1 MDEEAKRLN
10 YECNYNIYYI
20 KNVMYQNFNSQTG
33 NQINIDQNIAW
44 HSLDD
49 YVTFFREV
57 KNFTLDQKATKI

>member
-33 NQINIDQNIAW
+33 NQINIDQNIA
-44 HSLDD
+44 
-49 YVTFFREV
+49 
-57 KNFTLDQKATKI
+57 